1 MLFVSHTDKVFITR
15 TMNLRAPEAGC
26 WRQLMRS
33 SGSHRYRRIAV
44 DRQGPRVS
52 EILDFRLQPHLT

>member
-33 SGSHRYRRIAV
+33 GGSRRHRRIAV
-44 DRQGPRVS
+44 DRPSPRLPRCS
-52 EILDFRLQPHLT
+52 TSDFNRI